1 MIGGH
6 VSKVPIGDIR
16 VGVEKGRQ
24 LRRPLLLWF
33 KTFYEAVGL
42 PKLNGVA
49 INGYFCEPPRLLL
62 IRGAD
67 VNPIKNVAVRPDH
80 IGAIFFHRTL

>member
-1 MIGGH
+1 M

-49 INGYFCEPPRLLL
+49 INGYFLRASAPPSHQ
-62 IRGAD
+62 GSGCQ
-67 VNPIKNVAVRPDH
+67 PD
-80 IGAIFFHRTL
+80 

>member
-1 MIGGH
+1 M
-6 VSKVPIGDIR
+6 
-16 VGVEKGRQ
+16 
-24 LRRPLLLWF
+24 LWL
-33 KTFYEAVGL
+33 KPFYEAVGL
-42 PKLNGVA
+42 PKLNSVA
-49 INGYFCEPPRLLL
+49 INDDFCEPPRLLL